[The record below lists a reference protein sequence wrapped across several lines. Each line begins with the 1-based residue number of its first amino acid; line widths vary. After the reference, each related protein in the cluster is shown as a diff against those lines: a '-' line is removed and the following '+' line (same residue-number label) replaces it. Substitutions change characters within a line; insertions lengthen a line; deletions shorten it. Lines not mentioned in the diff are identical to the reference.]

1 MVLFS
6 GIQAAGKSTFF
17 KERFV
22 DTHLRINPCS
32 TSGAPTGPSP
42 SARPTMH
49 STDLEA
55 RMRQFEMA
63 LNNPVPPG
71 FQIVARLDGRGFT
84 RLTKEVC
91 QFEAPFDSGF
101 RDLMA
106 AACRHLMT
114 CGFNVL
120 LAYSESDEISLLLH
134 AQEMTFGRKPRKW
147 ISILAGEASAAFSL
161 ALGRAAAFDARLSVL
176 PGREQVVDYFR
187 WRMNDAARCCLNGH
201 AYWLLRR
208 QGLSARATA
217 QRLLGMGRADKHELL
232 FQYGVN
238 FDALPTW
245 QKRGF
250 AVYWVERERVGRN
263 PLTGEVTLT
272 TRRELHTDEQ
282 LPWKDD
288 YERALGRLLAGHSF
302 LVKALA
308 RRGAGDQTSTET
320 ARDRAADR
328 ACTRAEGDD
337 D

>member
-1 MVLFS
+1 M
-6 GIQAAGKSTFF
+6 
-17 KERFV
+17 R
-22 DTHLRINPCS
+22 
-32 TSGAPTGPSP
+32 
-42 SARPTMH
+42 

-55 RMRQFEMA
+55 RMRQFEAA
-63 LNNPVPPG
+63 LDHPVPPG

-91 QFEAPFDSGF
+91 QFEAPFDPGF

-161 ALGRAAAFDARLSVL
+161 ALGRPAAFDARLSVL

-217 QRLLGMGRADKHELL
+217 QRLLGMARTDKHELL
-232 FQYGVN
+232 FRHGVN

-302 LVKALA
+302 LVEAPA
-308 RRGAGDQTSTET
+308 HRGTSDRTSTET

-328 ACTRAEGDD
+328 ACTRAEGNDD
-337 D
+337 